1 MTTGITPY
9 KMPCNTGGP
18 GAYHMAALTRIIC
31 NVQTALK
38 AQGLRLHSQDVAP
51 WGTYE
56 NFNMSALVQ
65 VSIVHTLP
73 RPAPHKYAT
82 LYYGT

>member
-1 MTTGITPY
+1 
-9 KMPCNTGGP
+9 
-18 GAYHMAALTRIIC
+18 MAALTRIIC
-31 NVQTALK
+31 NIQTALK

-65 VSIVHTLP
+65 VSNASSTLP
-73 RPAPHKYAT
+73 LAAPERT
-82 LYYGT
+82 TTPLVG